1 GAALDHAGAAAGPVG
16 VAVAPDPAVLGAHE
30 GVGEGLEDLG
40 GAEPDVGVGSGGEAG
55 AEMVGVAGAQGAVH
69 AVGGHHQVGV
79 GQPVGRD
86 LAAEGEVDA
95 ETAGAVG
102 EQVEQPVA
110 SDAVPL
116 VAPVPG
122 GQVPLLVGD
131 VGDALPPVHG
141 VGLHG
146 AGRLR
151 VVCAQALQQ
160 GPPVGHAPAVGGAL
174 RASFVDGDVV
184 GGVVEFQQDG
194 EIQTGGPAADADDL
208 HAHLWGTLECREN
221 RT

>member
-1 GAALDHAGAAAGPVG
+1 
-16 VAVAPDPAVLGAHE
+16 
-30 GVGEGLEDLG
+30 
-40 GAEPDVGVGSGGEAG
+40 
-55 AEMVGVAGAQGAVH
+55 MVGVAGAQGAVH

-122 GQVPLLVGD
+122 GQVPLLVAD
-131 VGDALPPVHG
+131 VGDALPPVQDRKST
-141 VGLHG
+141 
-146 AGRLR
+146 RLNSSH
-151 VVCAQALQQ
+151 VKSSY
-160 GPPVGHAPAVGGAL
+160 AVFCL
-174 RASFVDGDVV
+174 K
-184 GGVVEFQQDG
+184 
-194 EIQTGGPAADADDL
+194 
-208 HAHLWGTLECREN
+208 
-221 RT
+221 